1 MRLHHQFRW
10 LSQVGYRP
18 GAALCAP
25 ATGSLGLGTGLA
37 GTAVSVLVRI
47 VDNIAGT
54 TLLYLFLSLLYA
66 LGALHVLLQD
76 HDPIDGFD
84 NPILGSPQTARARL
98 SVGTADA
105 SMQTPVGSRSPREFW
120 GRRDV
125 VEM

>member
-1 MRLHHQFRW
+1 MRLLHQFRW

-18 GAALCAP
+18 EAALCAP
-25 ATGSLGLGTGLA
+25 AIGSLGLGTGLA

-66 LGALHVLLQD
+66 LGALVVLLQD

-84 NPILGSPQTARARL
+84 NPILGSPQTTARGCPLAPL
-98 SVGTADA
+98 T
-105 SMQTPVGSRSPREFW
+105 
-120 GRRDV
+120 RRCKHP
-125 VEM
+125 